1 MKEFESQ
8 EHDLIFLANFVNMK
22 KSLNYLPA
30 EKRRDLRQLVGII
43 REEIKDVVM
52 VVLYGSYARGTY
64 VDYDQ
69 RIEYGVKTYFMS
81 DYDIMIVTERRMGVT
96 EHTIYAKIL
105 RRFFEN
111 KAWEIHTHPQF
122 INESISE
129 LNKALDKSRYFYTDI
144 KKDGV
149 MLYDSGKYKLA
160 RRRKLNY
167 SEIAEM
173 AQEYFDSTFSRACQF
188 LETARFT
195 LSQGWPNMSAFNLH
209 QATENFLRTIPLVF
223 ILYGYKEHDLAYLMN
238 QCKKHT
244 LEIYRAFPQDTDEEQ
259 RLFKLLQ
266 DAYVQARYNKDFIV
280 KKADIDALIPK
291 IELLR
296 DIVEKVSKERIS
308 YYEQQSKK

>member
-105 RRFFEN
+105 RRFLR
-111 KAWEIHTHPQF
+111 T
-122 INESISE
+122 
-129 LNKALDKSRYFYTDI
+129 RR
-144 KKDGV
+144 
-149 MLYDSGKYKLA
+149 GK
-160 RRRKLNY
+160 
-167 SEIAEM
+167 
-173 AQEYFDSTFSRACQF
+173 
-188 LETARFT
+188 FT
-195 LSQGWPNMSAFNLH
+195 LIRNLSMRASAN
-209 QATENFLRTIPLVF
+209 
-223 ILYGYKEHDLAYLMN
+223 
-238 QCKKHT
+238 
-244 LEIYRAFPQDTDEEQ
+244 
-259 RLFKLLQ
+259 
-266 DAYVQARYNKDFIV
+266 
-280 KKADIDALIPK
+280 
-291 IELLR
+291 
-296 DIVEKVSKERIS
+296 
-308 YYEQQSKK
+308 